1 MGSENKHFD
10 INKIAE
16 LAKLNLTSQE
26 IAKFESQMEDII
38 SHFSS
43 LQKIDTS
50 NFNLNYWEIDEN
62 KITDVSDL
70 RDDEKSNSLNEKE
83 IFSNAPAKES
93 KFIKIKKI
101 LDR

>member
-1 MGSENKHFD
+1 MNSENKHFD

-16 LAKLNLTSQE
+16 LAKLNLDPKE
-26 IAKFESQMEDII
+26 VDKFESQMVDII
-38 SHFSS
+38 SYFSS

-50 NFNLNYWEIDEN
+50 NFNLKYWEIDEN
-62 KITDVSDL
+62 KITDASDL
-70 RDDEKSNSLNEKE
+70 RSDDESSGFSEEE

>member
-1 MGSENKHFD
+1 MNSENKHFD

-16 LAKLNLTSQE
+16 LAKLNLDPKE
-26 IAKFESQMEDII
+26 IEKFESQMVDII

-50 NFNLNYWEIDEN
+50 SFNLKSWEIDKN
-62 KITDVSDL
+62 KIADVSDL
-70 RDDEKSNSLNEKE
+70 RNDNKSIGFNEEE
-83 IFSNAPAKES
+83 IFSNAPSKEN

>member
-50 NFNLNYWEIDEN
+50 NSFRR
-62 KITDVSDL
+62 ITCGHYSIASS
-70 RDDEKSNSLNEKE
+70 R
-83 IFSNAPAKES
+83 
-93 KFIKIKKI
+93 
-101 LDR
+101 

>member
-10 INKIAE
+10 IKKIAE

-26 IAKFESQMEDII
+26 MAKFESQMVDII
-38 SHFSS
+38 SYFSS

-50 NFNLNYWEIDEN
+50 NFNLRYWEIDEN
-62 KITDVSDL
+62 KITDASDL
-70 RDDEKSNSLNEKE
+70 RSDDESSGFSEEE
-83 IFSNAPAKES
+83 IFGNAPAKES

>member
-1 MGSENKHFD
+1 MSSENKHFD

-16 LAKLNLTSQE
+16 LAKLNLDPEE
-26 IAKFESQMEDII
+26 IDKFESQMTDII

-50 NFNLNYWEIDEN
+50 SFNLKNWEIDKN
-62 KITDVSDL
+62 KITNVSDL
-70 RDDEKSNSLNEKE
+70 RNDNKSIGFNEEE

>member
-43 LQKIDTS
+43 LQKIDKKADTIVCTPFQQAS
-50 NFNLNYWEIDEN
+50 IRTKTKPLHQERSRMSLRESAAT
-62 KITDVSDL
+62 ITAVRGHLSG
-70 RDDEKSNSLNEKE
+70 
-83 IFSNAPAKES
+83 
-93 KFIKIKKI
+93 
-101 LDR
+101 